1 MVVVADDT
9 DVKLDLSG
17 ADAIMDEDF
26 DETQLDRS
34 TNTSSGSLFTV
45 VAFLSVAIAALYF
58 FRKKIDGFVATHPK
72 YAKAWSLTCK
82 AGNMASKIVT
92 KSRVPKLRKQLSH
105 LQKAQNHPS
114 RRHVPR
120 DGGLLVSVVFLIGG
134 MDSGTVLTNRL
145 SAHRAR

>member
-92 KSRVPKLRKQLSH
+92 KIKGA
-105 LQKAQNHPS
+105 KAEK
-114 RRHVPR
+114 
-120 DGGLLVSVVFLIGG
+120 
-134 MDSGTVLTNRL
+134 T
-145 SAHRAR
+145 A